1 MAEDTKPPKPFIPPE
16 SNEETRLYWDRLD
29 AKFANL
35 HQQPSP
41 ASTSWLSR
49 LRTQA
54 TPPAAPEAAAAPA
67 PAPPAAPEA
76 AAAPAPAPPAAP
88 ETAAAPAPA
97 PPAVVAPLPAATPHG
112 LVAEAFAALLA
123 LEDGRPGAR
132 PVRLAIG
139 DAHPPPPAEPRI
151 TDAAIE
157 DIVRRVIE
165 RLGPDAVRAV
175 VADVVSEIAER
186 RVNEEIE
193 RIRKQHV

>member
-35 HQQPSP
+35 NAQPAP
-41 ASTSWLSR
+41 AATSWLPRPRS
-49 LRTQA
+49 QA
-54 TPPAAPEAAAAPA
+54 TPTAVPEPAASPAPA
-67 PAPPAAPEA
+67 PAAVAAPVPTPPV
-76 AAAPAPAPPAAP
+76 AAAPVPAAGP
-88 ETAAAPAPA
+88 S
-97 PPAVVAPLPAATPHG
+97 AATPNG
-112 LVAEAFAALLA
+112 LVAEAFSALLA
-123 LEDGRPGAR
+123 LEDGRPDAR
-132 PVRLAIG
+132 PVRLTIG
-139 DAHPPPPAEPRI
+139 EAVPPPAAEPRM
-151 TDAAIE
+151 TDAVIE

-175 VADVVSEIAER
+175 VVDVVSEIAER